1 MKTCWIGCTYGRLDR
16 HRQHVCVIA
25 LGMILVL
32 LTLLTVSGPH
42 LVHHL
47 VEMHPQEHP
56 HTHDGHPAQADHTPP
71 HPDCLVL
78 FLIQHTP
85 VAGDRGALLPILLL
99 AAESVISMCP
109 LEQTDASRT
118 VVQAR
123 APPTALL

>member
-1 MKTCWIGCTYGRLDR
+1 
-16 HRQHVCVIA
+16 
-25 LGMILVL
+25 
-32 LTLLTVSGPH
+32 
-42 LVHHL
+42 
-47 VEMHPQEHP
+47 
-56 HTHDGHPAQADHTPP
+56 
-71 HPDCLVL
+71 
-78 FLIQHTP
+78 